1 MNPLL
6 KMMMARLRAP
16 AGDDGADTGG
26 TDTAV
31 DDRGDVVDPAL
42 TAENLEAVAGAE
54 EGDDAGSQEGAEG
67 AGDAASGDA
76 GEGGQARQTPAGI
89 PKARFN
95 QVLQQR
101 KDAEAALELANQE
114 LARYRAEAAAKAPAA
129 APASA
134 ATPAAAPAAT
144 PAAPAAQD
152 LEAQEEA
159 YEQALIDG
167 DTKKAAQIRR
177 AMTDTMM
184 AQAKAEAKAEAV
196 QELTQRQAAQLLSTT
211 AANVSA
217 AFPYLNTEGGAEA
230 LDLILAARD
239 RKIAAGMPPHLALLE
254 AANTIAPKFAPADE
268 GTPSRVSEKETRA
281 KDLRPAAAI
290 ARGAADSTAQPP
302 ALQVGIGERATAAR
316 VNVAQLTEEQFEAL
330 TPAEKKRLRGD

>member
-1 MNPLL
+1 MNVRELKRRLL
-6 KMMMARLRAP
+6 PYSGYMKP
-16 AGDDGADTGG
+16 AEDGADAGG
-26 TDTAV
+26 GQAAADGGDTATE
-31 DDRGDVVDPAL
+31 DRGDDFTPSAD
-42 TAENLEAVAGAE
+42 ADDAG
-54 EGDDAGSQEGAEG
+54 GDDAGGQDGAAG
-67 AGDAASGDA
+67 DGVAAAGDAGD
-76 GEGGQARQTPAGI
+76 GGQARQAPAGI

-95 QVLQQR
+95 QVNQQR

-129 APASA
+129 AP
-134 ATPAAAPAAT
+134 PPAAT
-144 PAAPAAQD
+144 PASAPAASAAQD
-152 LEAQEEA
+152 LESQEEA

-177 AMTDTMM
+177 ALNDSML

-196 QELTQRQAAQLLSTT
+196 QELTQRQTAQLLSTT

-217 AFPYLNTEGGAEA
+217 AFPYLNTEAGAEA

-254 AANTIAPKFAPADE
+254 AANTIAPKFTPEDE
-268 GTPSRVSEKETRA
+268 GTPSRVSGKDAPA
-281 KDLRPAAAI
+281 KDLRPAAAL

>member
-6 KMMMARLRAP
+6 KMMMARLMAP

-67 AGDAASGDA
+67 AGDTGNGDA
-76 GEGGQARQTPAGI
+76 GEGGQTRQAPAGI

-114 LARYRAEAAAKAPAA
+114 LARYRAEAAAKAPSA
-129 APASA
+129 APVS
-134 ATPAAAPAAT
+134 AAAPAAT

-177 AMTDTMM
+177 AMNDTMM